1 MFNRAPFHRLYI
13 GGIGHGGISHDRCW
27 IGVHQDYPETLFA
40 QRLTSLSA
48 GVVKLTG
55 LTNNNRSCA
64 QDENAFYVSSFWH
77 VFSESD

>member
-1 MFNRAPFHRLYI
+1 MLNCAPLDWLYI
-13 GGIGHGGISHDRCW
+13 GGIGHGWIGHDRCRV
-27 IGVHQDYPETLFA
+27 GVHQDNSESLFP